1 MASTDANVLDGR
13 WYAALQRFSDTVLLS
28 AVWAIA
34 CLPVVTAGPATAAMF
49 AVVRGWD
56 EGRDVSAVPA
66 FARYFRENLRQGLI
80 SGLAGV
86 AVASLLFADL
96 VIAGALA
103 PPIASTLGAI
113 AAVAGVVIVATSVYL
128 FPLMVTYDLP
138 LRRLV
143 RSALMFAIGKPAT
156 TLACLAVIAAAGAAT
171 YVFPLTPVLAGSL
184 VAGVVY
190 RWSMR
195 AVAATTV
202 RSGVPAS

>member
-13 WYAALQRFSDTVLLS
+13 IYVALQRFSDSVLLS
-28 AVWAIA
+28 VVWVIA

-49 AVVRGWD
+49 AVVRGWE

-80 SGLAGV
+80 TGLAGA
-86 AVASLLFADL
+86 AVAALLLADL

-103 PPIASTLGAI
+103 PPIASTLGVL
-113 AAVAGVVIVATSVYL
+113 AAVAGIVVVATSVYL

-143 RSALMFAIGKPAT
+143 PSALMFAIGKPAT
-156 TLACLAVIAAAGAAT
+156 TLAGLVVVAAACAVT
-171 YVFPLTPVLAGSL
+171 YVFPLTPMLAGSL
-184 VAGVVY
+184 VAGAVY
-190 RWSMR
+190 RRSMR
-195 AVAATTV
+195 AVAATTM
-202 RSGVPAS
+202 RSGVAAS

>member
-1 MASTDANVLDGR
+1 MASSDANVLEGR

-28 AVWAIA
+28 AVWAVA
-34 CLPVVTAGPATAAMF
+34 CLPVLTAGPATAAMF
-49 AVVRGWD
+49 AVVRGW
-56 EGRDVSAVPA
+56 ETGRDVSAVPA
-66 FARYFRENLRQGLI
+66 FARYFRENLRQGLV

-86 AVASLLFADL
+86 AVAALLFADL

-103 PPIASTLGAI
+103 PLAASTLGVV
-113 AAVAGVVIVATSVYL
+113 AAVAGVLVVATAVYL

-138 LRRLV
+138 LDRLV

-156 TLACLAVIAAAGAAT
+156 TLACVAVVAAGCAAT

-184 VAGVVY
+184 VAAVVY

-195 AVAATTV
+195 AVATTM
-202 RSGVPAS
+202 RSEVPAS